1 MTSSETLKQRVEE
14 LWQKH
19 LPLMWLRMD
28 VLKQAIEALHGG
40 PIPDDLKMLAIAE
53 AHKLAGSLGTFGLE
67 SVSGSALRIEQLLR
81 EETITGEDKENEI
94 SQHLHLLRQ
103 AIAGR

>member
-19 LPLMWLRMD
+19 LPLMLLRVD
-28 VLKQAIEALHGG
+28 VLQRAIEALHSG

-81 EETITGEDKENEI
+81 EETITVEDKENEI